1 MEFIIWV
8 FNWKDKKINGKF
20 NLRKKWGNI
29 ALSAK
34 TSDTNVKL
42 SNFLREKMFVS
53 ELELLGKLDLTW
65 FDLTRFD

>member
-34 TSDTNVKL
+34 ASDTNVI
-42 SNFLREKMFVS
+42 
-53 ELELLGKLDLTW
+53 
-65 FDLTRFD
+65 